1 MVLSPQTRQFYR
13 AKERAA
19 KRYSSDLTDQEWEVI
34 RPLLPSRSQGRGRK
48 QQVDEREILNGIFY
62 QLRNGCI
69 WSDLPKDLP
78 AWQTVYKYFRRW
90 QRKGVWQQIHDQLRQ
105 SVRGAAGRNPHASAG
120 CIDSQTVKTT
130 EKRGGLRLRRWQISE
145 RTQALYP
152 SGHVGTADLST
163 GNQCQLLRTKRGAFV
178 VHEMAQADAQTLQL
192 VWVDQGYQGE
202 NFARVIEQLCG
213 AKVEVVRRSEAGFV
227 VLPKRWVVERT
238 FGWLNQNRRLSKD
251 YELLPE
257 VSEAMIQ
264 GAMIRLMLQR
274 LGEQYEATS
283 SFI

>member
-90 QRKGVWQQIHDQLRQ
+90 QRKGYGSRSMTNYGNQ
-105 SVRGAAGRNPHASAG
+105 SGVLLEEILMLVQVVS
-120 CIDSQTVKTT
+120 TVKPS
-130 EKRGGLRLRRWQISE
+130 KRRKKGGGLRLRRWQISE